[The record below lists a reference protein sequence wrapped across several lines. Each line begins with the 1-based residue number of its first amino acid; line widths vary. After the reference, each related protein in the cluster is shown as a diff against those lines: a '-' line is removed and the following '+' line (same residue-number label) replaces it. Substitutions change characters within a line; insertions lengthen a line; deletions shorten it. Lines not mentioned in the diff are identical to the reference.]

1 MLEQRERPVEVDLPP
16 LPVWVDGD
24 PVRLAQVL
32 CNLLSNAAKFTAA
45 DGAIRLRITTLDR
58 WTEITVADSGA
69 GISSELLPHVFDLFV
84 QGQQSIDRNTGGLGL
99 GLAIVRML
107 AQMHGGTVSVSSAG
121 AGRGSIFV
129 VRLPLADAAA
139 PAASVCAPAAEQQ
152 QRSGRIM
159 VVDDNVD
166 AAETLAQMLE
176 IAGYEVRTAAD
187 GEAARALLDS
197 FTQALAILDI
207 GLPGISG

>member
-121 AGRGSIFV
+121 AGDPRH
-129 VRLPLADAAA
+129 RLAGDK
-139 PAASVCAPAAEQQ
+139 
-152 QRSGRIM
+152 RIK
-159 VVDDNVD
+159 
-166 AAETLAQMLE
+166 
-176 IAGYEVRTAAD
+176 AGATRTAARN
-187 GEAARALLDS
+187 GAATA
-197 FTQALAILDI
+197 
-207 GLPGISG
+207 GLSPG